1 MKKATLILFLAA
13 FGLAVSAV
21 RARAQGSI
29 FLNNYDTGFG
39 VFQGPGTTPA
49 PAGYFYQILGGVDAT
64 SLSPIATANPGNAST
79 FTFQAGD
86 INGNGPNSGTFFDQ
100 GYGFVAGVAP
110 GAVGSFQVIAWQSG
124 FASYAAAVAGG
135 GWVTDPNNP
144 VTWTQATGTHP
155 ALPALKT
162 PTVLALPGAVHMV
175 VPEPTTIALGVLGAA
190 AFLLRRRK

>member
-21 RARAQGSI
+21 RARAQGLTGSI

-49 PAGYFYQILGGVDAT
+49 PAGYFYQILGGANAS

-86 INGNGPNSGTFFDQ
+86 INGNGANSGTFFDQ
-100 GYGFVAGVAP
+100 GYGFVTGVAP
-110 GAVGSFQVIAWQSG
+110 GASGSFQVIAWQSG
-124 FASYAAAVAGG
+124 FASYA
-135 GWVTDPNNP
+135 
-144 VTWTQATGTHP
+144 
-155 ALPALKT
+155 
-162 PTVLALPGAVHMV
+162 
-175 VPEPTTIALGVLGAA
+175 
-190 AFLLRRRK
+190 

>member
-1 MKKATLILFLAA
+1 MKKATLILVLAA
-13 FGLAVSAV
+13 FGLAVSAG

-29 FLNNYDTGFG
+29 FLNNYDSGFG

-124 FASYAAAVAGG
+124 FASYAAALAGG
-135 GWVTDPNNP
+135 GLHGASSV
-144 VTWTQATGTHP
+144 WTEATGTHP
-155 ALPALKT
+155 PLPALPS
-162 PTVLALPGAVHMV
+162 PTVLNLPGQIHM
-175 VPEPTTIALGVLGAA
+175 VPEPSAIALGVLGAA
-190 AFLLRRRK
+190 ALFLRRRK

>member
-21 RARAQGSI
+21 RAKAQGSI

-39 VFQGPGTTPA
+39 VFQGVGTTPA

-86 INGNGPNSGTFFDQ
+86 INGNGANSGTFFDQ

-110 GAVGSFQVIAWQSG
+110 GASGSFQVVAWQSG
-124 FASYAAAVAGG
+124 FASYAAAAATLGAWIG
-135 GWVTDPNNP
+135 SSPI
-144 VTWTQATGTHP
+144 WTEVTGTHP
-155 ALPALKT
+155 TLPALPT
-162 PTVLALPGAVHMV
+162 PTQLNLPGQIHMAQV
-175 VPEPTTIALGVLGAA
+175 VPEPSAIALGVLGAA